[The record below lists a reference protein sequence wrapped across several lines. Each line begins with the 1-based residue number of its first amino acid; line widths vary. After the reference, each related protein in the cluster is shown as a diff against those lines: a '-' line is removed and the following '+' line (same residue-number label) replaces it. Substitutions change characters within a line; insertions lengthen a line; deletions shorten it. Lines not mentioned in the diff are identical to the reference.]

1 MSSAK
6 MMYDFLTYLLLTVPV
21 SKVKEMIE
29 SGKSIK
35 ELLSDITL
43 KDLIENMRGNELRM
57 FMSAFA
63 PQIAQVMTSKGVV
76 DELGDVTMLDL
87 IGMIELSNSDRKVI
101 NDIVKMAKPSIVL
114 PLLKVRYG
122 RHPQIAGLIKLL
134 ETDKGRKWLDQFLSD
149 IRDILSHK

>member
-1 MSSAK
+1 
-6 MMYDFLTYLLLTVPV
+6 
-21 SKVKEMIE
+21 
-29 SGKSIK
+29 
-35 ELLSDITL
+35 
-43 KDLIENMRGNELRM
+43 MRGNELRM

-134 ETDKGRKWLDQFLSD
+134 ETDKGKRWLDQFLSD
-149 IRDILSHK
+149 IRDILPHK